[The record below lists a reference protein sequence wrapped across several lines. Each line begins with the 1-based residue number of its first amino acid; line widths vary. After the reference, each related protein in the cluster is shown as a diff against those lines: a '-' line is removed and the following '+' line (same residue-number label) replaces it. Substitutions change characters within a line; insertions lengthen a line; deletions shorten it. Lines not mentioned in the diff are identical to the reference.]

1 MSYTPHKGTNRRTF
15 LKAAGIAAGGIFALV
30 RLLRTALGG
39 ESTAPAPPPAAPP
52 LGRLSWTNRTRRI
65 VFLARDEAARMG
77 TNQVGPE
84 HLCLALVSQY
94 DCAGAELLN
103 RLNIPL
109 GRVHWDLLKRSA
121 RGAGIQRR

>member
-1 MSYTPHKGTNRRTF
+1 MIESRQSLSRRRDRVGEHEMSYTPHKGTNRRTF

-94 DCAGAELLN
+94 VNAEVK
-103 RLNIPL
+103 IP
-109 GRVHWDLLKRSA
+109 
-121 RGAGIQRR
+121 